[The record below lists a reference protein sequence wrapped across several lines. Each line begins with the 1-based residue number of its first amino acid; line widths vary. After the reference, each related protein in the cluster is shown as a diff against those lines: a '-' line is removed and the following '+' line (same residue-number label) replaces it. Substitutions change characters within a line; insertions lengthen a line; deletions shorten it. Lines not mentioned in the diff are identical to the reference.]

1 MAKVLK
7 VFVNVILIL
16 FILTGLALLVPPLA
30 GITTVVAEAE
40 METNMQTGS
49 VTYGLSTSLGD
60 LNAGDRI
67 LWADDSSA
75 YIYEV
80 VAVDTET
87 GTATVQTAA
96 GAPERELELGN
107 TAQRAVFTI
116 PFIGYVSIA
125 LQTMEGRII
134 LGLAAL
140 LLIVLFIVAEVW
152 SRRSDEDTEED
163 DEDEEEDEE
172 LTRKERKAR
181 EKARKQQ
188 KKEKKRKEKR
198 GEGEEDLFFQEL
210 ADKKRSADAEREQR
224 MQMKTDP
231 ADEMAE
237 ARKPVPEQDAEVFIQ
252 HVDGFA
258 GEAEDETERLRRE
271 EEALTAELKA
281 ADVSGDT
288 AEADDV
294 LEPDSLPDD
303 REMSEEDS
311 EVQEL
316 KDALAENDKGKEIGT
331 DTIPNVQAALEAA
344 LETQQVS
351 HSVQVPETAYAE
363 APEETGEMPEEIELA
378 MPVKSVEE
386 MLQEAYTDGDDP
398 VLREDEIT
406 GVKFVDFS
414 DCL

>member
-152 SRRSDEDTEED
+152 SRRSEEEE
-163 DEDEEEDEE
+163 EDEEEDEE
-172 LTRKERKAR
+172 LSRKERKAR
-181 EKARKQQ
+181 ELNAQGCSIQ
-188 KKEKKRKEKR
+188 ILTEKEF
-198 GEGEEDLFFQEL
+198 LEL
-210 ADKKRSADAEREQR
+210 
-224 MQMKTDP
+224 
-231 ADEMAE
+231 
-237 ARKPVPEQDAEVFIQ
+237 
-252 HVDGFA
+252 
-258 GEAEDETERLRRE
+258 LR
-271 EEALTAELKA
+271 
-281 ADVSGDT
+281 
-288 AEADDV
+288 
-294 LEPDSLPDD
+294 P
-303 REMSEEDS
+303 M
-311 EVQEL
+311 
-316 KDALAENDKGKEIGT
+316 
-331 DTIPNVQAALEAA
+331 
-344 LETQQVS
+344 
-351 HSVQVPETAYAE
+351 
-363 APEETGEMPEEIELA
+363 
-378 MPVKSVEE
+378 
-386 MLQEAYTDGDDP
+386 
-398 VLREDEIT
+398 
-406 GVKFVDFS
+406 
-414 DCL
+414 